1 MWIEITIQLKCKKLI
16 SLIFRCSDLLQ
27 GCAIDDTSNVTKS
40 LSSNKLPHSASGTSL
55 ASPTTPTSNP
65 FIDVTRGLTLTK
77 VPGSPQKSSDLPK
90 LQNYGA
96 IPSINDYFDVRITM
110 SANPSNFTV
119 IIELICHSFS

>member
-1 MWIEITIQLKCKKLI
+1 M
-16 SLIFRCSDLLQ
+16 
-27 GCAIDDTSNVTKS
+27 
-40 LSSNKLPHSASGTSL
+40 KLPHSTSGNSL

-119 IIELICHSFS
+119 NTKLIYLSISVRPNDCRRWKFCIQIHHMKSLV